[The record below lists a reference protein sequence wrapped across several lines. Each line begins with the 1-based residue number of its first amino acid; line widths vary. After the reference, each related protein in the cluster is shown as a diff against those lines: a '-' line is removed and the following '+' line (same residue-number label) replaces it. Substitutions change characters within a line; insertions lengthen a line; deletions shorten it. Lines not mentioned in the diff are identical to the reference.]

1 MCMLYSMVRYI
12 GNVGDGGAISR
23 TFAVHYE
30 PSGIY
35 INSTTAGCDSKRV
48 NVYFGTAL
56 GYA

>member
-1 MCMLYSMVRYI
+1 MLYSMVRYI
-12 GNVGDGGAISR
+12 GNVGDGGTISR

-48 NVYFGTAL
+48 DVYFGTAL

>member
-1 MCMLYSMVRYI
+1 MLYSMVRYL
-12 GNVGDGGAISR
+12 GNVGDRGAMSR

-35 INSTTAGCDSKRV
+35 KNSLTAGCSSKRV
-48 NVYFGTAL
+48 DVYFGTAL